1 MSFHTVI
8 IDAELE
14 PAKVDFNPVQPQS
27 SVENHWLFKVEENRD
42 AIRESAQNYSSLY
55 TVANGPF
62 TEMSSNAVL
71 QTFISAYN
79 QHHDIVLSPDDMW
92 MIVCLKFA
100 KHVNQNAEQ
109 LRSLFVEHQEGKIEL
124 TVQDLEREDQWDNF
138 FDAMKVKISKNVKG
152 DVCRVLTADFTTTG
166 KVESILSSACIM
178 HAFKPYVD
186 YRRLIMFIC
195 GIRQVHFMGKC
206 YHFFLYN
213 NVCILI
219 DVI

>member
-1 MSFHTVI
+1 MSLHTVI

-14 PAKVDFNPVQPQS
+14 PAKVDFNPVQSQS
-27 SVENHWLFKVEENRD
+27 SVTNHWLFKVEENLD
-42 AIRESAQNYSSLY
+42 NINKSAQNYSSLY
-55 TVANGPF
+55 TVANGPC

-71 QTFISAYN
+71 QAFISAYN

-100 KHVNQNAEQ
+100 EHVNENAEQ

-124 TVQDLEREDQWDNF
+124 TVRDFQSEHEWDNF
-138 FDAMKVKISKNVKG
+138 FDAMKVKISANVKG

-178 HAFKPYVD
+178 HAFKPYFD
-186 YRRLIMFIC
+186 YRQVRCIC

-206 YHFFLYN
+206 CHFFKNITTSVFL
-213 NVCILI
+213 LT
-219 DVI
+219 